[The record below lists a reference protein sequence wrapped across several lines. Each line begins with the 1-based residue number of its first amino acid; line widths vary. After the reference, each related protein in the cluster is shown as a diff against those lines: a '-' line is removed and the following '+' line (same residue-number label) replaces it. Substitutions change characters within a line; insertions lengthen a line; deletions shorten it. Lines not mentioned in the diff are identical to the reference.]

1 MEKKRAH
8 YSLQQVKDYVRSRR
22 IGAFT
27 LTARRNGFEMGLT
40 QAEMITV
47 VLALTG
53 RCFYKSMTSYHDATL
68 WQDVYH
74 APIVGG
80 RTAYIKITDTDTG
93 HPVIQFKEL

>member
-1 MEKKRAH
+1 MEKKKAH
-8 YSLQQVKDYVRSRR
+8 YSLQQVKDYLRTKG

-40 QAEMITV
+40 QAEMINV
-47 VLALTG
+47 VLSLSG
-53 RCFYKSMTSYHDATL
+53 SCFYKSMASYHDATL

-74 APIVGG
+74 APTSGG
-80 RTAYIKITDTDTG
+80 RTAYIKITDTGTG